1 MDHLTKRDRASIWHP
16 FTQMLTAPDA
26 IVITHGEGSYLY
38 SHEGTAYLDG
48 ISSWWVN
55 LHGHTH
61 PYICDKIKGQLDK
74 LEHVLFAGFTH
85 PPAIELAERLLPLLP
100 GEMSKIFYSDNGSTA
115 AETALKMALQYWY
128 LKEPATRRKKVICM
142 RGGYH
147 GDTFGAMSAAGKN
160 LFNKPF
166 WSHLFEVEMIDPPL
180 TRSSLTQLKAILEQE
195 TAACFIFEPLIMGV
209 GGMLIYP
216 AEELNHLMRL
226 CREYQVLLIA
236 DEVMTGFG
244 RTGSL
249 FACDQLEEKPDL
261 ICLSKGLTGG
271 FLPLGATACTEEVY
285 TTFLSED
292 PAYALLHGHS
302 YTANPLACT
311 SALAS
316 LDLLQTAASA
326 KDRKRISEQHKQ
338 FCSLWNGHP
347 RLKRCE
353 SLGTILVLEYA
364 TKENSSYLHSLRDHL
379 YNHFLSHGILLRPLG
394 NVVYVIPPYCFTNEQ
409 LEHIYSQ
416 IISTLEHFP

>member
-1 MDHLTKRDRASIWHP
+1 
-16 FTQMLTAPDA
+16 
-26 IVITHGEGSYLY
+26 
-38 SHEGTAYLDG
+38 
-48 ISSWWVN
+48 
-55 LHGHTH
+55 
-61 PYICDKIKGQLDK
+61 
-74 LEHVLFAGFTH
+74 
-85 PPAIELAERLLPLLP
+85 
-100 GEMSKIFYSDNGSTA
+100 
-115 AETALKMALQYWY
+115 
-128 LKEPATRRKKVICM
+128 
-142 RGGYH
+142 
-147 GDTFGAMSAAGKN
+147 
-160 LFNKPF
+160 
-166 WSHLFEVEMIDPPL
+166 
-180 TRSSLTQLKAILEQE
+180 
-195 TAACFIFEPLIMGV
+195 
-209 GGMLIYP
+209 LIYP